1 MDAYTAITRQQW
13 QEIDDL
19 LMEIRESLPCY
30 ASGEDYARIMRWA
43 QDVDSREALWVLND
57 ALNSKT
63 MPPSSTEMALATQ
76 ARDLTLVMDYIA
88 VAHRLDGQTYSAD
101 QVLAA
106 IRGMRDSPVTAGIDF
121 TEETGLA
128 SATVMIKFMNGL
140 AGSFIVAS
148 GNVGGEAKYIL
159 LGSEVAEMVLNDP
172 DRVDDVIRFVKDRQ
186 YAGPDAEAESI
197 VANDPSDIS
206 GVMML
211 VARRNDATTQLIRE
225 MLDSDFGALVDGML

>member
-1 MDAYTAITRQQW
+1 
-13 QEIDDL
+13 
-19 LMEIRESLPCY
+19 
-30 ASGEDYARIMRWA
+30 
-43 QDVDSREALWVLND
+43 
-57 ALNSKT
+57 
-63 MPPSSTEMALATQ
+63 
-76 ARDLTLVMDYIA
+76 
-88 VAHRLDGQTYSAD
+88 
-101 QVLAA
+101 
-106 IRGMRDSPVTAGIDF
+106 MRDSPVTAGIDF